1 MTTEQTSNVIF
12 VRSFICESPRISI
25 AYNADIISTS
35 IRHCNKE
42 PSRRKRQTYKLFSHH
57 DNLLLTREDGLVYN
71 ENNSSERNF
80 LESYCYLLT
89 VTKEVEE

>member
-25 AYNADIISTS
+25 AYNADMPILYQLLLGIA
-35 IRHCNKE
+35 IK
-42 PSRRKRQTYKLFSHH
+42 SRQDVSVKLFSRH
-57 DNLLLTREDGLVYN
+57 DNLLLTREDDLVYN

>member
-1 MTTEQTSNVIF
+1 MDEQAKKYDFIF
-12 VRSFICESPRISI
+12 G
-25 AYNADIISTS
+25 
-35 IRHCNKE
+35 KE
-42 PSRRKRQTYKLFSHH
+42 KVGQWLIYKKQKLFSYH

-71 ENNSSERNF
+71 ENNSSERIF

>member
-1 MTTEQTSNVIF
+1 MDEQDKKYDFIF
-12 VRSFICESPRISI
+12 G
-25 AYNADIISTS
+25 
-35 IRHCNKE
+35 KE
-42 PSRRKRQTYKLFSHH
+42 KVGQRLIYKKQKLFSHH

-80 LESYCYLLT
+80 LESYCYLLA

>member
-1 MTTEQTSNVIF
+1 MTEVK
-12 VRSFICESPRISI
+12 
-25 AYNADIISTS
+25 Y
-35 IRHCNKE
+35 IRKM
-42 PSRRKRQTYKLFSHH
+42 LFYGH
-57 DNLLLTREDGLVYN
+57 DNLLLTREDDLVYY